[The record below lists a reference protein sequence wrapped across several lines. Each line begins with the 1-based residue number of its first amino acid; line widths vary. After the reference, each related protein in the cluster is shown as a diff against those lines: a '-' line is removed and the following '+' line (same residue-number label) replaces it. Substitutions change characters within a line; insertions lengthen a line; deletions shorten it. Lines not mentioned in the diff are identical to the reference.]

1 MANLAL
7 HNTTLSELQ
16 QFLQQMAMP
25 VSEKFTVIF
34 DKGIDD
40 LSVSKQLPSIELN
53 TSEFVDFGKLSA
65 CGMWADRQ
73 EMADSVEYV
82 RKLRCEQWRHHND

>member
-1 MANLAL
+1 
-7 HNTTLSELQ
+7 
-16 QFLQQMAMP
+16 MAMP
-25 VSEKFTVIF
+25 V
-34 DKGIDD
+34 
-40 LSVSKQLPSIELN
+40 PSIEQN